1 MKGQI
6 LDVYPEEE
14 ETFRACVLEV
24 IDNHFDGNEQGVKV
38 VCLNTGEAS
47 IRHHGECEYPVIK
60 NVFDISE
67 LINRQ

>member
-1 MKGQI
+1 
-6 LDVYPEEE
+6 
-14 ETFRACVLEV
+14 VLEV